1 MQYSRKIYNLF
12 ASALETCRKAT
23 VYVYC
28 VYVKMSKTVAK
39 FYQKEQKFQWYPLS
53 LPRSTVTVRSI

>member
-12 ASALETCRKAT
+12 ASALETCRKTT

-39 FYQKEQKFQWYPLS
+39 FY
-53 LPRSTVTVRSI
+53 